1 MQEYSPLYPERFARK
16 DDITVAKSN
25 SIYNELKYKGFLNNK
40 NYFTGFSDAL
50 TTACQ
55 ANPASF
61 PELNSLTV
69 LQKLPVIEQIDLAIA
84 DHQMYSD
91 YNRATLKFLNT
102 QCQ

>member
-1 MQEYSPLYPERFARK
+1 M
-16 DDITVAKSN
+16 
-25 SIYNELKYKGFLNNK
+25 
-40 NYFTGFSDAL
+40 GFSDAL
-50 TTACQ
+50 ATAFQ

-61 PELNSLTV
+61 PELNSLTI
-69 LQKLPVIEQIDLAIA
+69 LQKVYVLEQVDLAVS